1 MLNYSKLP
9 QRLEFGQHLQQTEM
23 WNRWRDLPSRKNKIR
38 KIVESVV
45 NFVVKSSVLSEE
57 TFKMYDKKNRKIVD
71 ANPDTR
77 DMFADHDEE
86 LEEELTP
93 EEEEASSG
101 YTLQLI
107 HHIIA
112 ETPVDDRRRRWLLEL
127 RRSILSDEGEFR
139 ERIHA
144 IQQEAL
150 RIHAEMEAQI
160 EKLTSPANR
169 IGTLLGLP
177 KEDIARVIVGG
188 SEYYANLDTQLDPKT
203 LKKGFSVLL
212 NEAYVVVGELGYND
226 AGPIAK
232 IADVMPD
239 GRLRIGQEPNTQS
252 IILERSTDLA
262 DAKLKPGDEVRIDSN
277 SRVALEYLAAKETDV
292 YALEAVPDIPW
303 SKVGGLD
310 ETIQRIKDTI
320 ELPILHPQ
328 LFERFQY
335 SAPKGFLLHGPPGCG
350 KTLIGKATAYNLT
363 QRLRKESGEDI
374 EGCFL
379 HIKGPE
385 ILNMW
390 LGESERKVREI
401 FQIAREKKD
410 EGKLAFV
417 FIDEAESILG
427 TRRALRSHSISNT
440 LVPMFCAE
448 MDGIESLQDVVII
461 LATNRPDLIDPAILR
476 PGRIDRKIKVTRPD
490 ADAAKDIFRIYL
502 TPELPIAAEELLD
515 TADDESSA
523 DAVPALIPAEKA
535 VEDLIAQIVDEMF
548 RENEENR
555 FLEVALRSG
564 RRDILYRGHLCSG
577 AIIESIVQRAKE
589 SALKR
594 AIQNPEKESGISR
607 ADLLDALAAEYRESE
622 IFPPTEATE
631 DWLKLLDYDPAN
643 VVKVTPIKS
652 EKQERRKT
660 SGSRV
665 I

>member
-1 MLNYSKLP
+1 
-9 QRLEFGQHLQQTEM
+9 
-23 WNRWRDLPSRKNKIR
+23 
-38 KIVESVV
+38 
-45 NFVVKSSVLSEE
+45 
-57 TFKMYDKKNRKIVD
+57 MYDKKNRRNAG
-71 ANPDTR
+71 ANPGT
-77 DMFADHDEE
+77 HDLFPEHE
-86 LEEELTP
+86 DEIEEELAP
-93 EEEEASSG
+93 EEEDTSSG
-101 YTLQLI
+101 YSLQLI

-127 RRSILSDEGEFR
+127 RRSIISDEGEFR

-150 RIHAEMEAQI
+150 RIHAEMEAQV

-188 SEYYANLDTQLDPKT
+188 SEYYANLDTKLDPKS

-239 GRLRIGQEPNTQS
+239 GRIRIGQEPNAQS
-252 IILERSTDLA
+252 VILERSSDLA
-262 DAKLKPGDEVRIDSN
+262 DTKLKPGDEVRIDSN
-277 SRVALEYLAAKETDV
+277 SRVALEYLAAKETDA
-292 YALEAVPDIPW
+292 YALEAVPNIPW

-320 ELPILHPQ
+320 ELPILHPG

-335 SAPKGFLLHGPPGCG
+335 SSPKGFLLHGPPGCG

-401 FQIAREKKD
+401 FQIAREKRE

-461 LATNRPDLIDPAILR
+461 LATNRPDLIDPAVLR
-476 PGRIDRKIKVTRPD
+476 PGRIDRKIKVTRPE
-490 ADAAKDIFRIYL
+490 ADAARDIFRIYL
-502 TPELPIAAEELLD
+502 TPELPIASEAFLD
-515 TADDESSA
+515 GEITPVDGESTP
-523 DAVPALIPAEKA
+523 DLIPAEKA

-548 RENEENR
+548 RESEENR

-589 SALKR
+589 TALKR
-594 AIQNPEKESGISR
+594 AIRNPEKESGISR
-607 ADLLDALAAEYRESE
+607 ADLLDALTAEYRESE

-643 VVKVTPIKS
+643 VVKVTPIKT

>member
-1 MLNYSKLP
+1 
-9 QRLEFGQHLQQTEM
+9 
-23 WNRWRDLPSRKNKIR
+23 
-38 KIVESVV
+38 
-45 NFVVKSSVLSEE
+45 
-57 TFKMYDKKNRKIVD
+57 MYDKKNRR
-71 ANPDTR
+71 NPG
-77 DMFADHDEE
+77 ASPEPHDLFNEHEDEIEDE
-86 LEEELTP
+86 LALEGED
-93 EEEEASSG
+93 ASSG

-112 ETPVDDRRRRWLLEL
+112 ETPVDDRRHRWLLEL

-139 ERIHA
+139 ERIQA

-177 KEDIARVIVGG
+177 KEDIARVIIGG
-188 SEYYANLDTQLDPKT
+188 SEYYANLDTKLDAKA

-212 NEAYVVVGELGYND
+212 NEAYVVVGDLGYND

-239 GRLRIGQEPNTQS
+239 GRLRIGQEPNAQS
-252 IILERSTDLA
+252 VILERSTDLA
-262 DAKLKPGDEVRIDSN
+262 DIKLKPGDEVRIDSN
-277 SRVALEYLAAKETDV
+277 FRVALEHLAAKETDA
-292 YALEAVPDIPW
+292 YALEAVPNIPW

-401 FQIAREKKD
+401 FQIAREKRE

-502 TPELPIAAEELLD
+502 TPELPIDEEALLGSERVD
-515 TADDESSA
+515 VDGKT
-523 DAVPALIPAEKA
+523 VPPELIPAEKA
-535 VEDLIAQIVDEMF
+535 VEDLIAQVVDEMF
-548 RENEENR
+548 RESEENR

-589 SALKR
+589 TALKR

-643 VVKVTPIKS
+643 VVKVTPIKA
-652 EKQERRKT
+652 EKQERRKA

>member
-1 MLNYSKLP
+1 
-9 QRLEFGQHLQQTEM
+9 
-23 WNRWRDLPSRKNKIR
+23 
-38 KIVESVV
+38 
-45 NFVVKSSVLSEE
+45 
-57 TFKMYDKKNRKIVD
+57 MYDKKNPKD
-71 ANPDTR
+71 AGANLDRYDLFTE
-77 DMFADHDEE
+77 DDEE
-86 LEEELTP
+86 VEEELTS
-93 EEEEASSG
+93 EEEEMNSG
-101 YTLQLI
+101 YSLQLI
-107 HHIIA
+107 HHLIA
-112 ETPVDDRRRRWLLEL
+112 ETPPEDRRRRWLLEL
-127 RRSILSDEGEFR
+127 RRAILSDEGEFR

-177 KEDIARVIVGG
+177 KDDIARVIVGG
-188 SEYYANLDTQLDPKT
+188 SEYYANLDTELDPET

-212 NEAYVVVGELGYND
+212 NDAFVVVGELGYND

-232 IADVMPD
+232 IADVIPD
-239 GRLRIGQEPNTQS
+239 GRLRIGQEPNAQTV
-252 IILERSTDLA
+252 ILERSADLTDV
-262 DAKLKPGDEVRIDSN
+262 KLKPGDEVRVDSN
-277 SRVALEYLAAKETDV
+277 YRVALEHIATKETDA
-292 YALEAVPDIPW
+292 YALEAVPNIPW

-320 ELPILHPQ
+320 ELPILHPE
-328 LFERFQY
+328 LFSRFQY

-363 QRLRKESGEDI
+363 QQLQRESGEDV

-401 FQIAREKKD
+401 FQIAREKKED
-410 EGKLAFV
+410 GKLAFV

-490 ADAAKDIFRIYL
+490 AKAAKDIFRIYF
-502 TPELPIAAEELLD
+502 TPELPIASEVTPDPETE
-515 TADDESSA
+515 TADATPPE
-523 DAVPALIPAEKA
+523 VIPPEKA
-535 VEDLIAQIVDEMF
+535 VEDLIAQVVDEMF
-548 RENEENR
+548 REDEDNR
-555 FLEVALRSG
+555 FLEVSLRSG
-564 RRDILYRGHLCSG
+564 RRDVLYRGHLCSG

-594 AIQNPEKESGISR
+594 AIQDPEKESGISR
-607 ADLLDALAAEYRESE
+607 ADLLDALAAEFSESE

-643 VVKVTPIKS
+643 VVKVTPIKT
-652 EKQERRKT
+652 EKRERRKA
-660 SGSRV
+660 SNSRV

>member
-1 MLNYSKLP
+1 
-9 QRLEFGQHLQQTEM
+9 
-23 WNRWRDLPSRKNKIR
+23 
-38 KIVESVV
+38 
-45 NFVVKSSVLSEE
+45 
-57 TFKMYDKKNRKIVD
+57 MYDKKNPKTAG
-71 ANPDTR
+71 ANPDRYDLFTE
-77 DMFADHDEE
+77 DDEDVE
-86 LEEELTP
+86 DEFIP
-93 EEEEASSG
+93 EEEELNSG
-101 YTLQLI
+101 YSLQLVHQLI
-107 HHIIA
+107 T
-112 ETPVDDRRRRWLLEL
+112 ETPPEDRRRRWLLEL
-127 RRSILSDEGEFR
+127 RRAILSNEGEFR

-160 EKLTSPANR
+160 EQLTSPANR

-188 SEYYANLDTQLDPKT
+188 SEYYANLDTELDPGT

-212 NEAYVVVGELGYND
+212 NDAFVVVGELGYND

-232 IADVMPD
+232 IADVIPD
-239 GRLRIGQEPNTQS
+239 GRLRIGQEPNAQTV
-252 IILERSTDLA
+252 ILERSAALTDV
-262 DAKLKPGDEVRIDSN
+262 KLKPGDEVRVDPN
-277 SRVALEYLAAKETDV
+277 YRVALEHIATKETDA
-292 YALEAVPDIPW
+292 YALEAVPNIPW

-320 ELPILHPQ
+320 ELPILHPE
-328 LFERFQY
+328 LFSRFQY

-363 QRLRKESGEDI
+363 QQLQRESGEDV

-401 FQIAREKKD
+401 FQIAREKKED
-410 EGKLAFV
+410 GKLAFV

-490 ADAAKDIFRIYL
+490 AEAAKDIFRIYF
-502 TPELPIAAEELLD
+502 TPELPIASEVTLDAETE
-515 TADDESSA
+515 TAGETPPE
-523 DAVPALIPAEKA
+523 VIPPEKA
-535 VEDLIAQIVDEMF
+535 VQDLIAQVVDEMF
-548 RENEENR
+548 REDEDNK
-555 FLEVALRSG
+555 FLEVSLRSG

-594 AIQNPEKESGISR
+594 AIQDPEKESGISR

-631 DWLKLLDYDPAN
+631 DWLKLLDYDPVN
-643 VVKVTPIKS
+643 VVKVTPIKT
-652 EKQERRKT
+652 EKRERRKT
-660 SGSRV
+660 SASRV

>member
-1 MLNYSKLP
+1 
-9 QRLEFGQHLQQTEM
+9 
-23 WNRWRDLPSRKNKIR
+23 
-38 KIVESVV
+38 
-45 NFVVKSSVLSEE
+45 
-57 TFKMYDKKNRKIVD
+57 MYDKKNPKAAG
-71 ANPDTR
+71 ANPDKYDLFTE
-77 DMFADHDEE
+77 DDEE
-86 LEEELTP
+86 VEEELTS
-93 EEEEASSG
+93 EEEELNSG
-101 YTLQLI
+101 YSLQLV
-107 HHIIA
+107 HHLIA
-112 ETPVDDRRRRWLLEL
+112 ETPPEDRRRRWLLEL
-127 RRSILSDEGEFR
+127 RRAILSDEGEFR

-177 KEDIARVIVGG
+177 KDDIARVIVGG
-188 SEYYANLDTQLDPKT
+188 SEYYANLDTELDPTT

-212 NEAYVVVGELGYND
+212 NDAFVVVGELGYND
-226 AGPIAK
+226 AGPIAT
-232 IADVMPD
+232 IGDVIPD
-239 GRLRIGQEPNTQS
+239 GRLRIGQEPNAQTV
-252 IILERSTDLA
+252 ILERSADLTDV
-262 DAKLKPGDEVRIDSN
+262 KLKPGDEVRVDSN
-277 SRVALEYLAAKETDV
+277 YRVALEHIPTKETDA
-292 YALEAVPDIPW
+292 YALEAVPNIPW

-320 ELPILHPQ
+320 ELPILHPE
-328 LFERFQY
+328 LFSRFQY
-335 SAPKGFLLHGPPGCG
+335 NAPKGFLLHGPPGCG

-363 QRLRKESGEDI
+363 QQLRRESGEDV

-401 FQIAREKKD
+401 FQIAREKKED
-410 EGKLAFV
+410 GKLAFV

-490 ADAAKDIFRIYL
+490 ADAAKDIFRIYF
-502 TPELPIAAEELLD
+502 TPELPIASEGIPDSETE
-515 TADDESSA
+515 TAGETPPE
-523 DAVPALIPAEKA
+523 VIPPEKA
-535 VEDLIAQIVDEMF
+535 VEDLIAQVVDEMF
-548 RENEENR
+548 REDEDNR
-555 FLEVALRSG
+555 FLEVSLRSG

-594 AIQNPEKESGISR
+594 AIQDPEKESGISR
-607 ADLLDALAAEYRESE
+607 ADLLDALAAEYQESE

-643 VVKVTPIKS
+643 VVKVTPIRT
-652 EKQERRKT
+652 EKRERRKA
-660 SGSRV
+660 SSSRV

>member
-1 MLNYSKLP
+1 
-9 QRLEFGQHLQQTEM
+9 
-23 WNRWRDLPSRKNKIR
+23 
-38 KIVESVV
+38 
-45 NFVVKSSVLSEE
+45 
-57 TFKMYDKKNRKIVD
+57 MYDKKNPKDVNASPNKYD
-71 ANPDTR
+71 LFTED
-77 DMFADHDEE
+77 DEE
-86 LEEELTP
+86 VEEEFTSEEEEL
-93 EEEEASSG
+93 SSG
-101 YTLQLI
+101 YSLQLI
-107 HHIIA
+107 HHLIT
-112 ETPVDDRRRRWLLEL
+112 ETPPEDRRRRWLLEL
-127 RRSILSDEGEFR
+127 RRAILSDEGEFR
-139 ERIHA
+139 ERIQA

-177 KEDIARVIVGG
+177 KDDIARVIVGG
-188 SEYYANLDTQLDPKT
+188 SEYYANLDTQLDPGT

-212 NEAYVVVGELGYND
+212 NDAFVVVGELGYND

-239 GRLRIGQEPNTQS
+239 GRIRIGQEPNAQTV
-252 IILERSTDLA
+252 ILERSADLTDT
-262 DAKLKPGDEVRIDSN
+262 KLKSGDEVRVDSN
-277 SRVALEYLAAKETDV
+277 FRVALEHIATKETDA
-292 YALEAVPDIPW
+292 YALEAVPNIPW

-310 ETIQRIKDTI
+310 ETIQKIKDTI
-320 ELPILHPQ
+320 ELPILHPE
-328 LFERFQY
+328 LFSRFQY

-363 QRLRKESGEDI
+363 QQLQKESGEDV

-476 PGRIDRKIKVTRPD
+476 PGRIDRKIKVTRPG

-502 TPELPIAAEELLD
+502 TPELPIASVIDLEAEAE
-515 TADDESSA
+515 TTETPPE
-523 DAVPALIPAEKA
+523 VIPAEKA

-548 RENEENR
+548 REDEDNR
-555 FLEVALRSG
+555 FLEVSLRSG

-607 ADLLDALAAEYRESE
+607 ADLLNALAAEYRESE

-643 VVKVTPIKS
+643 VVKVTPIKA
-652 EKQERRKT
+652 EKRERRKT

>member
-1 MLNYSKLP
+1 
-9 QRLEFGQHLQQTEM
+9 
-23 WNRWRDLPSRKNKIR
+23 
-38 KIVESVV
+38 
-45 NFVVKSSVLSEE
+45 
-57 TFKMYDKKNRKIVD
+57 MYDKKNRKTADV
-71 ANPDTR
+71 NRDTR
-77 DMFADHDEE
+77 DMFAEHDEE
-86 LEEELTP
+86 LEEELIA
-93 EEEEASSG
+93 EEEETSSG

-277 SRVALEYLAAKETDV
+277 SRVALEYLAAKETDA

-320 ELPILHPQ
+320 ELPILHPE

-502 TPELPIAAEELLD
+502 TPELPIAAEELLEA
-515 TADDESSA
+515 ADDENAA
-523 DAVPALIPAEKA
+523 DTVPNLIPAEKA

-594 AIQNPEKESGISR
+594 AIQNTEKESGISR
-607 ADLLDALAAEYRESE
+607 ADLLNALAAEYRESE

>member
-1 MLNYSKLP
+1 
-9 QRLEFGQHLQQTEM
+9 
-23 WNRWRDLPSRKNKIR
+23 
-38 KIVESVV
+38 
-45 NFVVKSSVLSEE
+45 
-57 TFKMYDKKNRKIVD
+57 MYDKKNPKAAG
-71 ANPDTR
+71 ANPDRYDLFTE
-77 DMFADHDEE
+77 DDEE
-86 LEEELTP
+86 VEEELTS
-93 EEEEASSG
+93 EEEEMNSG
-101 YTLQLI
+101 YSLQLI
-107 HHIIA
+107 HHLIT
-112 ETPVDDRRRRWLLEL
+112 ETPPEDSRRRWLLEL

-188 SEYYANLDTQLDPKT
+188 SEYYANLDTELDPGT

-212 NEAYVVVGELGYND
+212 NDAFVVVGELGYND

-232 IADVMPD
+232 VSEVIPD
-239 GRLRIGQEPNTQS
+239 GRLRIGQEPNAQTV
-252 IILERSTDLA
+252 ILERSADLM
-262 DAKLKPGDEVRIDSN
+262 DVKLKPGDEVRVDSN
-277 SRVALEYLAAKETDV
+277 YRVALEHIATKETDA
-292 YALEAVPDIPW
+292 YALEAVPNIPW

-320 ELPILHPQ
+320 ELPILHPE
-328 LFERFQY
+328 LFSRFQY

-363 QRLRKESGEDI
+363 QQLRREGGEDV

-410 EGKLAFV
+410 DGKLAFV

-490 ADAAKDIFRIYL
+490 ADAAKDIFRIYF
-502 TPELPIAAEELLD
+502 TPELPIAPEVTRDPE
-515 TADDESSA
+515 TETPDEA
-523 DAVPALIPAEKA
+523 PPEVIPAEKA
-535 VEDLIAQIVDEMF
+535 VEDLIAQVVDEMF
-548 RENEENR
+548 REDEDNR
-555 FLEVALRSG
+555 FLEVSLRSG

-607 ADLLDALAAEYRESE
+607 ADLLDALAAEFLESE

-643 VVKVTPIKS
+643 VVKVTPIKA
-652 EKQERRKT
+652 EKRERRKA

>member
-1 MLNYSKLP
+1 
-9 QRLEFGQHLQQTEM
+9 
-23 WNRWRDLPSRKNKIR
+23 
-38 KIVESVV
+38 
-45 NFVVKSSVLSEE
+45 
-57 TFKMYDKKNRKIVD
+57 MYDKKNPKTAD
-71 ANPDTR
+71 ASPDRYDLFTE
-77 DMFADHDEE
+77 DDEE
-86 LEEELTP
+86 VEEELTS
-93 EEEEASSG
+93 EEEEVNSG
-101 YTLQLI
+101 YSLQLI
-107 HHIIA
+107 HHLIA
-112 ETPVDDRRRRWLLEL
+112 ETPPEDRRRRWLLEL
-127 RRSILSDEGEFR
+127 RRAILSDEGEFR

-177 KEDIARVIVGG
+177 KDDIARVIVGG
-188 SEYYANLDTQLDPKT
+188 SEYYANLDTELDPAT

-212 NEAYVVVGELGYND
+212 NDAFVVVGELGYND
-226 AGPIAK
+226 AGPIAT
-232 IADVMPD
+232 IGDVIPD
-239 GRLRIGQEPNTQS
+239 GRLRIGQEPNAQTV
-252 IILERSTDLA
+252 ILERSANLTDV
-262 DAKLKPGDEVRIDSN
+262 KLKPGDEVRVDSN
-277 SRVALEYLAAKETDV
+277 YRVALEHIPTKETDA
-292 YALEAVPDIPW
+292 YALEAVPNIPW

-320 ELPILHPQ
+320 ELPILHPE
-328 LFERFQY
+328 LFSRFQY
-335 SAPKGFLLHGPPGCG
+335 NAPKGFLLHGPPGCG

-363 QRLRKESGEDI
+363 QQLRRESGEDV

-401 FQIAREKKD
+401 FQIAREKKED
-410 EGKLAFV
+410 GKLAFV

-490 ADAAKDIFRIYL
+490 ADAAKDIFRIYF
-502 TPELPIAAEELLD
+502 TPELPIASEEIPD
-515 TADDESSA
+515 SETETAGETPPE
-523 DAVPALIPAEKA
+523 VIPPEKA
-535 VEDLIAQIVDEMF
+535 VEDLIAQVVDEMF
-548 RENEENR
+548 REDEDNR
-555 FLEVALRSG
+555 FLEVSLRSG

-594 AIQNPEKESGISR
+594 AIQDPEKESGISR

-643 VVKVTPIKS
+643 VVKVTPIKT
-652 EKQERRKT
+652 EKRERRKA

>member
-1 MLNYSKLP
+1 
-9 QRLEFGQHLQQTEM
+9 
-23 WNRWRDLPSRKNKIR
+23 
-38 KIVESVV
+38 
-45 NFVVKSSVLSEE
+45 
-57 TFKMYDKKNRKIVD
+57 MYDKKNRR
-71 ANPDTR
+71 NPG
-77 DMFADHDEE
+77 ASPEPHDLFNEHE
-86 LEEELTP
+86 NEIEEELAL
-93 EEEEASSG
+93 EDEDASTG

-107 HHIIA
+107 HHILA
-112 ETPVDDRRRRWLLEL
+112 ETPVDDRRHRWLLEL

-177 KEDIARVIVGG
+177 KEDIARVIIGG
-188 SEYYANLDTQLDPKT
+188 SEYYANLDTKLDAKA

-239 GRLRIGQEPNTQS
+239 GRLRIGQEPNAQS
-252 IILERSTDLA
+252 VILERSTDLA
-262 DAKLKPGDEVRIDSN
+262 DTKLKPGDEVRIDSN
-277 SRVALEYLAAKETDV
+277 FRVALEHLAAKETDA
-292 YALEAVPDIPW
+292 YALETVPDIPW

-363 QRLRKESGEDI
+363 QRLRRESGEDI
-374 EGCFL
+374 ESCFL

-401 FQIAREKKD
+401 FQIAREKRE

-502 TPELPIAAEELLD
+502 TPELPIAEEALLSS
-515 TADDESSA
+515 ESVGV
-523 DAVPALIPAEKA
+523 DGEIVPPELIPAEKA
-535 VEDLIAQIVDEMF
+535 VEDLIAQVVDEMF
-548 RENEENR
+548 RESEENR
-555 FLEVALRSG
+555 FLEVSLRSG

-589 SALKR
+589 TALKR

-643 VVKVTPIKS
+643 VVKVTPIKA
-652 EKQERRKT
+652 EKQERRKA

>member
-1 MLNYSKLP
+1 
-9 QRLEFGQHLQQTEM
+9 
-23 WNRWRDLPSRKNKIR
+23 
-38 KIVESVV
+38 
-45 NFVVKSSVLSEE
+45 
-57 TFKMYDKKNRKIVD
+57 MYDKKNPKYVGTKTDTYDLEYGEQDKD
-71 ANPDTR
+71 A
-77 DMFADHDEE
+77 
-86 LEEELTP
+86 EEELDS
-93 EEEEASSG
+93 EEEMSSG
-101 YTLQLI
+101 YSLQLI
-107 HHIIA
+107 HHLIT
-112 ETPVDDRRRRWLLEL
+112 ETPPEDRRRRWLMEL

-139 ERIHA
+139 ERIQA

-188 SEYYANLDTQLDPKT
+188 SEYYANLDTQIDTKA
-203 LKKGFSVLL
+203 LKKGYSVLL
-212 NEAYVVVGELGYND
+212 NDAFVVVGELGYND

-232 IADVMPD
+232 IADIMPD
-239 GRLRIGQEPNTQS
+239 GRLRIGQEPNAQS
-252 IILERSTDLA
+252 VILERAANLI
-262 DAKLKPGDEVRIDSN
+262 DAKLKPGDEVRVDSN
-277 SRVALEYLAAKETDV
+277 FRVALEHIAAKETDA
-292 YALEAVPDIPW
+292 YALEAVPNIPW
-303 SKVGGLD
+303 SKVGGLE

-320 ELPILHPQ
+320 ELPILHPE
-328 LFERFQY
+328 LFSRFQY

-363 QRLRKESGEDI
+363 QQLQRESGEDV

-401 FQIAREKKD
+401 FQIAREKKED
-410 EGKLAFV
+410 GKLAFV

-490 ADAAKDIFRIYL
+490 ADAAKDIFRIYF
-502 TPELPIAAEELLD
+502 TPELPIASELTLDPEAE
-515 TADDESSA
+515 TAGETPPE
-523 DAVPALIPAEKA
+523 VIPPEKA
-535 VEDLIAQIVDEMF
+535 VEDLIAQVIDEMF
-548 RENEENR
+548 REDEDNR
-555 FLEVALRSG
+555 FLEVSLRSG

-589 SALKR
+589 QALKR
-594 AIQNPEKESGISR
+594 AIENPEKEVGISR

-652 EKQERRKT
+652 EKRERRKT

>member
-1 MLNYSKLP
+1 
-9 QRLEFGQHLQQTEM
+9 
-23 WNRWRDLPSRKNKIR
+23 
-38 KIVESVV
+38 
-45 NFVVKSSVLSEE
+45 
-57 TFKMYDKKNRKIVD
+57 MYDKKNPKTTGAGPDRKDLFIEDD
-71 ANPDTR
+71 A
-77 DMFADHDEE
+77 E

-93 EEEEASSG
+93 EEEEMSSG
-101 YTLQLI
+101 YSLQLI
-107 HHIIA
+107 HHIIS

-127 RRSILSDEGEFR
+127 RRSILSDEGEFQ

-160 EKLTSPANR
+160 EKLTAPANR
-169 IGTLLGLP
+169 IGTLLELP
-177 KEDIARVIVGG
+177 KEDVARVIVGG
-188 SEYYANLDTQLDPKT
+188 SEYYANVDPELKT
-203 LKKGFSVLL
+203 SDLKKGFSVLL
-212 NEAYVVVGELGYND
+212 NDAFVVVGELGYND

-232 IADVMPD
+232 IADLMPD
-239 GRLRIGQEPNTQS
+239 GRLRIGQEPNAQS
-252 IILERSTDLA
+252 VVLERSADLA
-262 DAKLKPGDEVRIDSN
+262 DVKLKPGDEVRIDSN
-277 SRVALEYLAAKETDV
+277 FRVAVEHLPATETDA
-292 YALEAVPDIPW
+292 YALEAVPNIPW
-303 SKVGGLD
+303 AKVGGLD
-310 ETIQRIKDTI
+310 DTIQRIKDTI
-320 ELPILHPQ
+320 ELPILHPR
-328 LFERFQY
+328 LFEQFQY
-335 SAPKGFLLHGPPGCG
+335 NAPKGFLLHGPPGCG

-363 QRLRKESGEDI
+363 QRLQRESGEDV

-401 FQIAREKKD
+401 FQIAREKKED
-410 EGKLAFV
+410 GKLAFV

-490 ADAAKDIFRIYL
+490 AEAAKDIFRIYL
-502 TPELPIAAEELLD
+502 TPELPIASELLLD
-515 TADDESSA
+515 RESE
-523 DAVPALIPAEKA
+523 VEGETPPEVIPAEKA
-535 VEDLIAQIVDEMF
+535 VTDLIAQVVDEMF
-548 RENEENR
+548 REDEDNR
-555 FLEVALRSG
+555 FLEVSLRSG

-594 AIQNPEKESGISR
+594 AIDNPEKESGISR
-607 ADLLDALAAEYRESE
+607 ADLLGALAAEYQESE

-643 VVKVTPIKS
+643 VVKVTPIKL
-652 EKQERRKT
+652 EKQERRRA
-660 SGSRV
+660 SGARV

>member
-1 MLNYSKLP
+1 
-9 QRLEFGQHLQQTEM
+9 
-23 WNRWRDLPSRKNKIR
+23 
-38 KIVESVV
+38 
-45 NFVVKSSVLSEE
+45 
-57 TFKMYDKKNRKIVD
+57 MYDKKNPKNTGASPD
-71 ANPDTR
+71 A
-77 DMFADHDEE
+77 HDLFTEHDDE
-86 LEEELTP
+86 IEEELTP
-93 EEEEASSG
+93 EEEEAGSG

-107 HHIIA
+107 HHIIT

-177 KEDIARVIVGG
+177 KEDIARVIIGG
-188 SEYYANLDTQLDPKT
+188 SEYYANLDTKLDPKV

-212 NEAYVVVGELGYND
+212 NDAYVVVGDLGYND

-239 GRLRIGQEPNTQS
+239 GRLRIGQEPNAQS
-252 IILERSTDLA
+252 TILERSTDLA
-262 DAKLKPGDEVRIDSN
+262 DTKLKPGDEVRIDSN
-277 SRVALEYLAAKETDV
+277 FRVALEHLAAKETDA
-292 YALEAVPDIPW
+292 YALEAVPNIPW

-320 ELPILHPQ
+320 ELPILHPR

-335 SAPKGFLLHGPPGCG
+335 NAPKGFLLHGPPGCG

-363 QRLRKESGEDI
+363 QRLQKESGEDI

-401 FQIAREKKD
+401 FQIAREKRE

-476 PGRIDRKIKVTRPD
+476 PGRIDRKIKVTRPNT
-490 ADAAKDIFRIYL
+490 DAAKDIFRIYL
-502 TPELPIAAEELLD
+502 TPELPIDSEALLAGES
-515 TADDESSA
+515 THVDDETA
-523 DAVPALIPAEKA
+523 PPELIPAEKA
-535 VEDLIAQIVDEMF
+535 VEDLIAQVVDEMF
-548 RENEENR
+548 RESEENR

-589 SALKR
+589 TALKR

-607 ADLLDALAAEYRESE
+607 ADLLGALAAEYRESE

-643 VVKVTPIKS
+643 VVKVTPIKL
-652 EKQERRKT
+652 EKQDRRKA

>member
-1 MLNYSKLP
+1 
-9 QRLEFGQHLQQTEM
+9 
-23 WNRWRDLPSRKNKIR
+23 
-38 KIVESVV
+38 
-45 NFVVKSSVLSEE
+45 
-57 TFKMYDKKNRKIVD
+57 MYDKKNRKN
-71 ANPDTR
+71 AGASPDTH
-77 DMFADHDEE
+77 DLFAEHDDEI
-86 LEEELTP
+86 EEELTA
-93 EEEEASSG
+93 EEEASTG
-101 YTLQLI
+101 YSLQLI

-127 RRSILSDEGEFR
+127 RRSILSDEGEFQ

-177 KEDIARVIVGG
+177 KEDIARVIIGG
-188 SEYYANLDTQLDPKT
+188 SEYYANLDTELDAKA

-212 NEAYVVVGELGYND
+212 NDAYVVVGDLGYND

-239 GRLRIGQEPNTQS
+239 GRLRIGQEPNAQS
-252 IILERSTDLA
+252 VILERSTDLA
-262 DAKLKPGDEVRIDSN
+262 DTKLKPGDEVRIDSN
-277 SRVALEYLAAKETDV
+277 FRVALEHLAAKETDA
-292 YALEAVPDIPW
+292 YALEAVPNIPW

-363 QRLRKESGEDI
+363 QQLRKESGEDI

-401 FQIAREKKD
+401 FQIAREKKED
-410 EGKLAFV
+410 GKLAFV

-461 LATNRPDLIDPAILR
+461 LATNRPDLIDPAVLR
-476 PGRIDRKIKVTRPD
+476 PGRIDRKIKVIRPD

-502 TPELPIAAEELLD
+502 TPELPIASELLLGG
-515 TADDESSA
+515 ESEVEGEA
-523 DAVPALIPAEKA
+523 PPEVIPAEKA
-535 VEDLIAQIVDEMF
+535 VADLIAQVVDEMF
-548 RENEENR
+548 REDEDNR
-555 FLEVALRSG
+555 FLEVSLRSG

-594 AIQNPEKESGISR
+594 AIENPEKESGISR

>member
-1 MLNYSKLP
+1 
-9 QRLEFGQHLQQTEM
+9 
-23 WNRWRDLPSRKNKIR
+23 
-38 KIVESVV
+38 
-45 NFVVKSSVLSEE
+45 
-57 TFKMYDKKNRKIVD
+57 MYDKKNRKIVD

-239 GRLRIGQEPNTQS
+239 GRLRIGQEPNAQS

-277 SRVALEYLAAKETDV
+277 SRVALEYLAAQETDA

-320 ELPILHPQ
+320 ELPILHPE

-490 ADAAKDIFRIYL
+490 AEAAKDIFRIYL

-515 TADDESSA
+515 TTADESSA
-523 DAVPALIPAEKA
+523 DAVPDLIPAEKA

>member
-1 MLNYSKLP
+1 
-9 QRLEFGQHLQQTEM
+9 
-23 WNRWRDLPSRKNKIR
+23 
-38 KIVESVV
+38 
-45 NFVVKSSVLSEE
+45 
-57 TFKMYDKKNRKIVD
+57 MYDKKNTK
-71 ANPDTR
+71 AAGASPDRYDLFTE
-77 DMFADHDEE
+77 DDEE
-86 LEEELTP
+86 VEEELTS
-93 EEEEASSG
+93 EEEEMNSG
-101 YTLQLI
+101 YSLQLI
-107 HHIIA
+107 HHLIT
-112 ETPVDDRRRRWLLEL
+112 ETPPEDRRRRWLLEL

-188 SEYYANLDTQLDPKT
+188 SEYYANLDTELDPAT

-212 NEAYVVVGELGYND
+212 NDAFVVVGELGYND

-232 IADVMPD
+232 VAEVIPD
-239 GRLRIGQEPNTQS
+239 GRLRIGQEPNAQTV
-252 IILERSTDLA
+252 ILERSADLTDV
-262 DAKLKPGDEVRIDSN
+262 KLKPGDEVRVDSN
-277 SRVALEYLAAKETDV
+277 YRVALEHIATKETDA
-292 YALEAVPDIPW
+292 YALEAVPNIPW

-320 ELPILHPQ
+320 ELPILHPE
-328 LFERFQY
+328 LFSRFQY

-363 QRLRKESGEDI
+363 QQLQRESGEDV

-410 EGKLAFV
+410 DGKLAFV

-490 ADAAKDIFRIYL
+490 ADAAKDIFRIYF
-502 TPELPIAAEELLD
+502 TPELPIAPEVTRDTETE
-515 TADDESSA
+515 TADEA
-523 DAVPALIPAEKA
+523 PPEVIPAEKA
-535 VEDLIAQIVDEMF
+535 VEDLIAQVVDEMF
-548 RENEENR
+548 REDEDNR
-555 FLEVALRSG
+555 FLEVSLRSG
-564 RRDILYRGHLCSG
+564 RRDTLYRGHLCSG

-607 ADLLDALAAEYRESE
+607 ADLLDALAAEFLESE

-643 VVKVTPIKS
+643 VVKVTPIKA
-652 EKQERRKT
+652 EKRERRKA

>member
-1 MLNYSKLP
+1 
-9 QRLEFGQHLQQTEM
+9 
-23 WNRWRDLPSRKNKIR
+23 
-38 KIVESVV
+38 
-45 NFVVKSSVLSEE
+45 
-57 TFKMYDKKNRKIVD
+57 MYDKKNPKRAD
-71 ANPDTR
+71 TNPDTYKLFT
-77 DMFADHDEE
+77 DDDEE
-86 LEEELTP
+86 VEEEFTSES
-93 EEEEASSG
+93 EEEEINSG
-101 YTLQLI
+101 YSLQLI
-107 HHIIA
+107 HHLIA
-112 ETPVDDRRRRWLLEL
+112 ETPPEDRRRRWLLEL

-188 SEYYANLDTQLDPKT
+188 SEYYANLDTQLDPAT

-212 NEAYVVVGELGYND
+212 NDAFVVVGELGYND

-232 IADVMPD
+232 IAEVIPD
-239 GRLRIGQEPNTQS
+239 GRLRIGQEPNAQTV
-252 IILERSTDLA
+252 ILERSADLTDV
-262 DAKLKPGDEVRIDSN
+262 KLKPGDEVRVDTN
-277 SRVALEYLAAKETDV
+277 YRVALEHIATKETDV
-292 YALEAVPDIPW
+292 YALEAVPNIPW

-320 ELPILHPQ
+320 ELPILHPE
-328 LFERFQY
+328 LFSRFQY

-363 QRLRKESGEDI
+363 QQLQRESGEDV

-401 FQIAREKKD
+401 FQIAREKKED
-410 EGKLAFV
+410 GKLAFV

-490 ADAAKDIFRIYL
+490 ADAAKDIFRIYF
-502 TPELPIAAEELLD
+502 TPELPIASELTLDPEAEPE
-515 TADDESSA
+515 
-523 DAVPALIPAEKA
+523 VIPPEKA
-535 VEDLIAQIVDEMF
+535 VEDLIAQVVDEMF
-548 RENEENR
+548 REDEDNR
-555 FLEVALRSG
+555 FLEVSLRSG

-594 AIQNPEKESGISR
+594 AIQNPEKEGGISR
-607 ADLLDALAAEYRESE
+607 ADLFDALAAEYRESE

-631 DWLKLLDYDPAN
+631 DWLKLLDYDPEN
-643 VVKVTPIKS
+643 VVKVTPIKT
-652 EKQERRKT
+652 EKRERRKT
-660 SGSRV
+660 SASRV

>member
-1 MLNYSKLP
+1 
-9 QRLEFGQHLQQTEM
+9 
-23 WNRWRDLPSRKNKIR
+23 
-38 KIVESVV
+38 
-45 NFVVKSSVLSEE
+45 
-57 TFKMYDKKNRKIVD
+57 MYDKKNRKTTGPG
-71 ANPDTR
+71 PDGN
-77 DMFADHDEE
+77 DLFIEDDEE
-86 LEEELTP
+86 LEEELAP
-93 EEEEASSG
+93 EEDAMGSG
-101 YTLQLI
+101 YSLQLI

-112 ETPVDDRRRRWLLEL
+112 DTPVDDRRRRWLMEL
-127 RRSILSDEGEFR
+127 RRSILNDEGEFQ
-139 ERIHA
+139 ERLRA
-144 IQQEAL
+144 IQQEAV
-150 RIHAEMEAQI
+150 RIHAEMEEQI
-160 EKLTSPANR
+160 EKLTAPANR

-177 KEDIARVIVGG
+177 KEEIARVIVGG
-188 SEYYANLDTQLDPKT
+188 SEYYANIDPELKASN
-203 LKKGFSVLL
+203 LKKGFSILL
-212 NEAYVVVGELGYND
+212 NDAFVVVGELGYND

-239 GRLRIGQEPNTQS
+239 GRLRIGQEPNAQTV
-252 IILERSTDLA
+252 ILERSTDLV

-277 SRVALEYLAAKETDV
+277 FRVALEHIAAKETDA
-292 YALEAVPDIPW
+292 YALEAVPNIPW

-310 ETIQRIKDTI
+310 DTIQRIKDTI
-320 ELPILHPQ
+320 ELPILHPE

-363 QRLRKESGEDI
+363 QRLRRESGEDV

-401 FQIAREKKD
+401 FQIAREKKED
-410 EGKLAFV
+410 GKLAFV

-476 PGRIDRKIKVTRPD
+476 PGRIDRKIKVTRPK
-490 ADAAKDIFRIYL
+490 AEAAKDIFRIYL
-502 TPELPIAAEELLD
+502 TPELPIAALLD
-515 TADDESSA
+515 EGSDTETGEGETPPE
-523 DAVPALIPAEKA
+523 VIPAEKA
-535 VEDLIAQIVDEMF
+535 VADLIAQVVDEMF
-548 RENEENR
+548 REDEDNR
-555 FLEVALRSG
+555 FLEVSLRSG
-564 RRDILYRGHLCSG
+564 RRDILYKGHLCSG

-594 AIQNPEKESGISR
+594 AIQNPEKESGITR
-607 ADLLDALAAEYRESE
+607 ADLFDALAAEYGESE

-643 VVKVTPIKS
+643 VVKVTPIQA
-652 EKQERRKT
+652 EKQERRRA